1 MDRLNDSEIEKARCY
16 AFSVLDERTKKYGRQ
31 PKGTVES
38 IFCQKVAEMLG
49 IENQSLSEY
58 IREYQRNTLKAHISI
73 LRPLACI
80 SLSEC
85 LKRQFGAVSAPER
98 ANNPQRVRHFRGLTK
113 KTSCRMNPDICRRPE
128 SRRHT
133 LYFAP
138 RSIFWP
144 CVGIS
149 SHLK

>member
-1 MDRLNDSEIEKARCY
+1 MLSFIDRQFKAYGIKAHGEETMERLTDPEIEKARCY

-38 IFCQKVAEMLG
+38 IFCRKVAEMLG
-49 IENQSLSEY
+49 IENQRISEY

-80 SLSEC
+80 LLSGC

-98 ANNPQRVRHFRGLTK
+98 ANNPQ
-113 KTSCRMNPDICRRPE
+113 
-128 SRRHT
+128 
-133 LYFAP
+133 
-138 RSIFWP
+138 
-144 CVGIS
+144 CVQILS
-149 SHLK
+149 Q